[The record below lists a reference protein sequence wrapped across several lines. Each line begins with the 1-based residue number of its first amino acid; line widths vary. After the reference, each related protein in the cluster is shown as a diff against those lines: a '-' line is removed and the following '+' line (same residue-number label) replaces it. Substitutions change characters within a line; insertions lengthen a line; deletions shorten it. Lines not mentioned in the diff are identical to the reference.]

1 MLMPEVAAFGQTAHV
16 QIIMA
21 VGVPEMGA
29 PSADNGGGLP
39 LTRHTPAMQNAIA
52 LADHGPKPFANRSYR
67 FDNRTL
73 IRIAHLTESHYPLAV
88 NQSLNPPSMVFHQSF
103 TDSPDYIQSLDRGLQ

>member
-1 MLMPEVAAFGQTAHV
+1 MLMPEVAAFGKAAHV

-29 PSADNGGGLP
+29 PSADNGRGLP
-39 LTRHTPAMQNAIA
+39 LDRHTPTMQHAIA
-52 LADHGPKPFANRSYR
+52 LPDHGQEPVASGFS

-73 IRIAHLTESHYPLAV
+73 IRIAHSE
-88 NQSLNPPSMVFHQSF
+88 NPITLSMSINH
-103 TDSPDYIQSLDRGLQ
+103 